1 MIDYNLVFTNL
12 VQRKNKRARTTQA
25 SPSQDQDEEDE
36 YAYIDEL
43 DKLDEKMED
52 IPVRE
57 ERDEQEVPR
66 PLMQPTSHTSPFDE
80 FLVYQLEMMNIKFD
94 AMEKIFLSMYQD

>member
-1 MIDYNLVFTNL
+1 MITIWFLPIL
-12 VQRKNKRARTTQA
+12 CKGRTKGQE
-25 SPSQDQDEEDE
+25 PHDQDEEDE

-43 DKLDEKMED
+43 DNLVEKMDD

-66 PLMQPTSHTSPFDE
+66 PLMQPTSHTSPFE
-80 FLVYQLEMMNIKFD
+80 ESLVYQLEMMNIKFD